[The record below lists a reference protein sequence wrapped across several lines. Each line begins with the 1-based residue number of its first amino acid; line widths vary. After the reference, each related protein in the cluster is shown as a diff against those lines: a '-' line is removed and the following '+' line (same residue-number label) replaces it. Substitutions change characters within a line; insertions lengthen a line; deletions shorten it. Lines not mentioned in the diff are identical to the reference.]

1 MRLTADNK
9 GRLTC
14 ADLFPPQSTFDAKRM
29 PDGTVRLVEMVEKDV
44 PVVKPVRTSEGFL
57 MLPVKI
63 DKQLIRAAI
72 RADRNAR

>member
-1 MRLTADNK
+1 MRLTADDK

-14 ADLFPPQSTFDAKRM
+14 AELFPPRKTFDARRQ
-29 PDGTVRLVEMVEKDV
+29 PDGTLRLVEMVEKEV

-57 MLPVKI
+57 ILPVKI

-72 RADRNAR
+72 RADRDAR